1 MTMANTGA
9 YLGLSR
15 ETTNKEQIL
24 TKIRNAVFEKQEA
37 LFKDIDL
44 RTDTRVPINEEDG
57 EAVTFVKNFQDNGGI
72 FMYLETETDFAACLT
87 QLCAENSWSPLWCGS
102 PAVQETLNRYNIIF
116 TTDSQREPKQQ
127 LVSITDCDYL
137 IAQTGSIVI
146 TDRLTLDS
154 RYLTAPDVHIVM
166 ARMSQITPNLKVA
179 LSKIKEKYAGSRL
192 GQISIIS
199 GLSRTYD
206 IEQTEVRGVFGPKQ
220 VAVFLVED

>member
-1 MTMANTGA
+1 MANQGT

-44 RTDTRVPINEEDG
+44 RTDTHVPINEEDG

-72 FMYLETETDFAACLT
+72 FMYLENEYDFADCMR
-87 QLCAENSWSPLWCGS
+87 QLCAENGWLPLWCGS
-102 PAVQETLNRYNIIF
+102 PAMQDILSRCGIEY

-137 IAQTGSIVI
+137 IAQTGSIVL
-146 TDRLTLDS
+146 TDNLTPNS
-154 RYLTAPDVHIVM
+154 QYFTMPDVHIVF
-166 ARMSQITPNLKVA
+166 ARMSQIMPNLKVA
-179 LSKIKEKYAGSRL
+179 LNKVKEKYSNNRL

-199 GLSRTYD
+199 GMSRTYD

-220 VAVFLVED
+220 IAVFLVED

>member
-1 MTMANTGA
+1 MANNGA

-102 PAVQETLNRYNIIF
+102 PAVQETLNRYNIVF

-146 TDRLTLDS
+146 TNQLTPDS
-154 RYLTAPDVHIVM
+154 HYLTAPDVHIVM

>member
-1 MTMANTGA
+1 MTMANKGT

-72 FMYLETETDFAACLT
+72 FMYLENETDFIACLT

-102 PAVQETLNRYNIIF
+102 PAMHKMLEHCGIDH
-116 TTDSQREPKQQ
+116 TTDTQREPKQQ

-146 TDRLTLDS
+146 TDKLVPDN
-154 RYLTAPDVHIVM
+154 RYITTPDVHIVL

-179 LSKIKEKYAGSRL
+179 LSKIKEKYAENRI

-206 IEQTEVRGVFGPKQ
+206 IEQTEMRGVFGPKQ
-220 VAVFLVED
+220 IAVFLVED

>member
-1 MTMANTGA
+1 MIMANKGT

-44 RTDTRVPINEEDG
+44 LTDTHVPINEEDG

-72 FMYLETETDFAACLT
+72 FMYLENEYDFAACIT
-87 QLCAENSWSPLWCGS
+87 QLCAENGWSPLWCGS
-102 PAVQETLNRYNIIF
+102 PVMQDTLERCGVPY

-127 LVSITDCDYL
+127 LVSITDCEYL

-146 TDRLTLDS
+146 TDHLTPDS
-154 RYLTAPDVHIVM
+154 RYLTMPDVHIVF
-166 ARMSQITPNLKVA
+166 ARMSQIMPNLKVA
-179 LSKIKEKYAGSRL
+179 LSKVKEKYSKTKM

-199 GLSRTYD
+199 GLTRTYA

-220 VAVFLVED
+220 IAVFLVED